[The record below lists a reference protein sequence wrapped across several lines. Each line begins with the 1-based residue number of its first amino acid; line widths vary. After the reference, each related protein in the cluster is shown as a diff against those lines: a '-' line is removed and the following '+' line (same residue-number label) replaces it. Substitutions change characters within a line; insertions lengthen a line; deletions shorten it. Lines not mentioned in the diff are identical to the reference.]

1 MTRLMPPSSFPVLG
15 SCTSFQHRDRGL
27 IIQRATFQFG
37 VKSMETRFSKV
48 EEVTGQRTMTG
59 SRCAAAGCGRFVRT
73 GTDYCTRHDGV
84 KRRPVLRLVPNEP
97 KPAEPGLSEEIGAL
111 RFVLQRLLAE
121 EDDLARL
128 AAGVARIASVVVQAA
143 KAQQTMTGNRSDE
156 LAEALLTALADL
168 DGDDAHDVIG
178 GHAMTP
184 RRDPDGASV
193 STAGCG
199 ADCDE

>member
-1 MTRLMPPSSFPVLG
+1 VEPIPFRREGRPLLRIVSKEPE
-15 SCTSFQHRDRGL
+15 TSDAGL
-27 IIQRATFQFG
+27 A
-37 VKSMETRFSKV
+37 
-48 EEVTGQRTMTG
+48 
-59 SRCAAAGCGRFVRT
+59 
-73 GTDYCTRHDGV
+73 
-84 KRRPVLRLVPNEP
+84 
-97 KPAEPGLSEEIGAL
+97 EEIGAL

-156 LAEALLTALADL
+156 LAEALLMALADL
-168 DGDDAHDVIG
+168 DGDDAHDVMG
-178 GHAMTP
+178 GQAMTP